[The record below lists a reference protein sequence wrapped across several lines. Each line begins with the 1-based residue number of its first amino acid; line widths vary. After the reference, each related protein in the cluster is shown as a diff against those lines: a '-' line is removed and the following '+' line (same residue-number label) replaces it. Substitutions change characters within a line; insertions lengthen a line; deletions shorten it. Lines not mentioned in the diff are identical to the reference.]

1 YERLV
6 LGLEARTRLRIGQGC
21 FERGVKLVYIRVVA
35 SFLERTRECIDVGAT
50 RLINVGRKLR
60 IDVEVVRV
68 LVRRLATERARG
80 VVVATRLRAH
90 FIDRAACLVEE
101 RTFHVATHTIQ
112 VVELS

>member
-1 YERLV
+1 RSVSTSHLAVCCRRGPLVRLVELRRHIAAGQPYERLV

-68 LVRRLATERARG
+68 LVRRLAT
-80 VVVATRLRAH
+80 
-90 FIDRAACLVEE
+90 
-101 RTFHVATHTIQ
+101 
-112 VVELS
+112 